1 MPYSKPGVTVKQVQ
15 TTSSPNLATPSIY
28 TAITG
33 EAFNIVEMDDQTY
46 ATTYDKD
53 NDTDVVLTGM
63 MGASDGSD
71 IIGNSVVV
79 QLYSLTAG
87 YKHLNS
93 IVDTTFVT
101 VANKTVT
108 ILNPGSAL
116 DDWHGATIKVW
127 YREENT
133 NADSFVF
140 KCNGIDDITAQYG
153 PVHPWNPIGY
163 GLNIAMS
170 NAGSSVYGIAVD
182 DDNDADHTAALQ
194 LLEGQDVY
202 SLAPMTQATATLD
215 NYPDHCQSMSSEAN
229 KRERICFLS
238 PKTTWTAGD
247 GSTATHY
254 SAGATPASDN
264 VNLDK
269 TAEAEADNIVEKDK
283 RVYSV
288 FPDMG
293 YVSMTIPM
301 GMLDKGWFTDGTNVI
316 WNNTGIVTIN
326 WKTSAEA
333 AGDPDAYIYFDGTQV
348 FDGVT
353 YYGDTKVTAA
363 RMAALKASTTATHV
377 NVLMPVPGYYMA
389 AANAGLVSA
398 KSPSA
403 GHTNSSVSGT
413 NRTWG
418 GADIFSQS
426 RLDTVAA
433 GGRFIMEQTGISSPI
448 NIRHQMSTDRTSV
461 ESQELSVVKAIDYV
475 SKYVRDGVKP
485 YIGSFNI
492 TASFLKLVKTVLNAQ
507 GAFLRTEGVLDDFK
521 VVKVEQNPSQK
532 DQVLVEI
539 SVLVQYPVNYIKI
552 SLQF

>member
-33 EAFNIVEMDDQTY
+33 QAFNIQEMDDQTY
-46 ATTYDKD
+46 ATTFDKTA
-53 NDTDVVLTGM
+53 DTDVVLTGM
-63 MGASDGSD
+63 TGLSTGAD

-87 YKHLNS
+87 YKHLS
-93 IVDTTFVT
+93 AIKDTTFVT

-108 ILNPGSAL
+108 IANPGAAL
-116 DDWHGATIKVW
+116 DDWDGATIKVW
-127 YREENT
+127 YRETNT
-133 NADSFVF
+133 NADTFVF
-140 KCNGIDDITAQYG
+140 KCNGIDDIKDQYG

-182 DDNDADHTAALQ
+182 ADDGASHTTALE

-202 SLAPMTQATATLD
+202 SLAPMSADSSNVLAK
-215 NYPDHCQSMSSEAN
+215 YIDHCESMSSEAN
-229 KRERICFLS
+229 KRERICFIN
-238 PKTTWTAGD
+238 PQIGWKVTAG
-247 GSTATHY
+247 TA
-254 SAGATPASDN
+254 ATKYAD
-264 VNLDK
+264 VNRDK

-283 RVYSV
+283 RAYSV
-288 FPDMG
+288 FPDIA

-301 GMLDKGWFTDGTNVI
+301 GMLDKEYFVDSTNKLWDGNAVGAIQWCSDTQA
-316 WNNTGIVTIN
+316 
-326 WKTSAEA
+326 S
-333 AGDPDAYIYFDGTQV
+333 AGDPHQDIFFDGTQV

-363 RMAALKASTTATHV
+363 RMASLKASTTATEV
-377 NVLMPVPGYYMA
+377 KVLMPVPGYFMA
-389 AANAGLVSA
+389 AANAGLVSGL
-398 KSPSA
+398 SPSK
-403 GHTNSSVSGT
+403 GHTNSSISGVA
-413 NRTWG
+413 RTWG

-426 RLDTVAA
+426 QLDTVAA
-433 GGRFIMEQTGISSPI
+433 GGRFIMEQTGSSSPI

-461 ESQELSVVKAIDYV
+461 ESQELSINKAIDYV

-507 GAFLRTEGVLDDFK
+507 GAFLRAENILDDFK